1 MLRLVDRLDTF
12 PFVVLRPVDV
22 EVDRL
27 ATLLFVVSR
36 PVDRLVIPVDVEVD
50 RLVRLLFVVLTPVDR
65 ELTPV
70 DKLASRLIAV
80 LSPVDVEVDNELT
93 PVDRLV
99 IPVDVEVDRLVRLLF
114 VVLTPVD
121 RELTPVD
128 KLASRLIAVLSPV
141 DVEVDNELTP
151 VDKLPTAVEV
161 DVDNEFT
168 AELVANSWLP
178 LTASVEAAEIWP
190 AATLVSCRCSVAD
203 PMLTTPTG
211 APPAKLYAVPPIVPV
226 FVATAAAVVVP
237 SPSATLRDV
246 VATARFPS
254 ATAFDVAVPV
264 TAAVPMAT
272 PPAVKSVL
280 EA

>member
-1 MLRLVDRLDTF
+1 M
-12 PFVVLRPVDV
+12 
-22 EVDRL
+22 
-27 ATLLFVVSR
+27 
-36 PVDRLVIPVDVEVD
+36 
-50 RLVRLLFVVLTPVDR
+50 
-65 ELTPV
+65 
-70 DKLASRLIAV
+70 
-80 LSPVDVEVDNELT
+80 
-93 PVDRLV
+93 
-99 IPVDVEVDRLVRLLF
+99 DRLVRLLF

>member
-1 MLRLVDRLDTF
+1 MLRLVDKLVTLPFVVLKPLDRLLMPLVAVFKPVEVDVDKLATVLS
-12 PFVVLRPVDV
+12 VVLRPVDK
-22 EVDRL
+22 
-27 ATLLFVVSR
+27 LLM
-36 PVDRLVIPVDVEVD
+36 PLV
-50 RLVRLLFVVLTPVDR
+50 
-65 ELTPV
+65 
-70 DKLASRLIAV
+70 
-80 LSPVDVEVDNELT
+80 
-93 PVDRLV
+93 
-99 IPVDVEVDRLVRLLF
+99 
-114 VVLTPVD
+114 
-121 RELTPVD
+121 
-128 KLASRLIAVLSPV
+128 AVLSPV

-254 ATAFDVAVPV
+254 AMAFDVAVPV

>member
-36 PVDRLVIPVDVEVD
+36 
-50 RLVRLLFVVLTPVDR
+50 
-65 ELTPV
+65 
-70 DKLASRLIAV
+70 
-80 LSPVDVEVDNELT
+80 

-254 ATAFDVAVPV
+254 AMAFDVAVPV

>member
-1 MLRLVDRLDTF
+1 MLMLLFAVLRPVEVEVDKLETVLPVVLRPVLRLLILLVA
-12 PFVVLRPVDV
+12 VLRPVDV
-22 EVDRL
+22 DVD
-27 ATLLFVVSR
+27 S
-36 PVDRLVIPVDVEVD
+36 
-50 RLVRLLFVVLTPVDR
+50 
-65 ELTPV
+65 ELIPV
-70 DKLASRLIAV
+70 DKLASRLAAV
-80 LSPVDVEVDNELT
+80 LRPVE
-93 PVDRLV
+93 
-99 IPVDVEVDRLVRLLF
+99 VEVDRLLMLLF
-114 VVLTPVD
+114 AVLKPVEVEVDKLDTVLPVVLRPVD
-121 RELTPVD
+121 RLLMPLV
-128 KLASRLIAVLSPV
+128 AVLSPV

-254 ATAFDVAVPV
+254 AMAFDVAVPV